1 MVKGE
6 IELNPRMK
14 QLIKKPTST
23 FLYKALKVEC
33 VIVTTHLS
41 SLDNEENSYCILT
54 LSLFSGLLTIS
65 IVACFHHLL

>member
-41 SLDNEENSYCILT
+41 SLDNEENSYCIINCNKSYKET
-54 LSLFSGLLTIS
+54 YFYFFI
-65 IVACFHHLL
+65 